1 MNYSPDILIVDDTP
15 DNIRFLSSLLQDQ
28 GYKVRKAINGKMALT
43 AVQAALPDLILLD
56 INMPGMSGY
65 EVCEHLKKDEQTRSV
80 PVIFLSALDDV
91 GDKVKAFQVGGADY
105 ITKPFQFEEVLARIC
120 NQLTIQRL
128 QAELRSQNGQLEQT
142 LSELKKTQAQLIQ
155 KEKMLSLG
163 QLAAG
168 MAHEINNPIN
178 FIAANLKFVTQYIK
192 ELQGVINLYQKEY
205 PNPAAYIQEELQT
218 IDIEFVM
225 ADLQK
230 IMGSMQVGVDRIH
243 AIVLALRIFSRL
255 GESDIKPVNIHEGID
270 STLILLQSRLE
281 PTEKRGEIQ
290 ILKNYG
296 NFPPVTCYASQ
307 INQVFIN
314 LLNNAIDALE
324 FGTGKDFENPAIPTI
339 WISTNLTEA
348 QTVMVRI
355 KDNGIGIEEPVKA
368 HLFDPFFTTKPV
380 GKGSGLGLSTS
391 YQIIVEKHKGQLSCD
406 SSPGRGAEF
415 ALEIPLNCSNRA
427 NKED

>member
-1 MNYSPDILIVDDTP
+1 MSYSPDILIVDDTP

-56 INMPGMSGY
+56 INMPGMTGY
-65 EVCEHLKKDEQTRSV
+65 EVCEYLKQDAQTRSV

-91 GDKVKAFQVGGADY
+91 EDKVKAFQVGGADY
-105 ITKPFQFEEVLARIC
+105 ITKPFQFEEVLVRIC

-128 QAELRSQNGQLEQT
+128 QGELRSQNGQLEET

-178 FIAANLKFVTQYIK
+178 FISANLKFVNQYIK
-192 ELQGVINLYQKEY
+192 DLQGVINLYQKEY
-205 PNPAAYIQEELQT
+205 PNPAAYIQEELQA

-225 ADLQK
+225 SDLQK
-230 IMGSMQVGVDRIH
+230 ITGSMQVGVDRIH

-255 GESDIKPVNIHEGID
+255 GESDLKPVNIHEGID

-281 PTEKRGEIQ
+281 PSEKRGEIK
-290 ILKNYG
+290 IIKNYG
-296 NFPPVTCYASQ
+296 NFPAVTCYASQ

-324 FGTGKDFENPAIPTI
+324 FGTGKEFPPPTEPTI
-339 WISTNLTEA
+339 WIGTELTKSTTLI
-348 QTVMVRI
+348 VRI
-355 KDNGIGIEEPVKA
+355 KDNGAGISEKVKSR
-368 HLFDPFFTTKPV
+368 LFDPFFTTKSV

-391 YQIIVEKHKGQLSCD
+391 YQIVVEKHKGQLTCE

-415 ALEIPLNCSNRA
+415 TIEIPVNCSNSL
-427 NKED
+427 NEED